1 MITIE
6 LSQKEYNDLYF
17 AVGHAKSDIENR
29 LRNKKLN
36 YKQKKDLNDLY
47 LRLEDI
53 GRDIFP
59 ASKVKL

>member
-17 AVGHAKSDIENR
+17 AVGYAKSDIENR
-29 LRNKKLN
+29 LRNKKIN